1 MKLEELTKD
10 ELIYILLDR
19 CPTVDFAFDILMRRI
34 VAIEEEASVALAS
47 ALSARE
53 ESAELLRPYS
63 VTPLADIPASV
74 IDEAEYV
81 AKAGDAA
88 MRRYNRLSKQARSI
102 QTQLSGI
109 LKKPGPGASAVES
122 NAPEPIKPLVPVEP
136 EIVQLP
142 AQASP
147 AVVPAVSRAATKKP
161 TLYSGFVHIR
171 CDRCHKETT
180 TCLRTP
186 TREYICRA
194 CGQKTELADLTRAYI
209 SCECGAKGRYLTNI
223 GDWMFDIPCRCG
235 MPNAVKYLPVKD
247 VYVPADQIPQRLKP
261 KEKR

>member
-19 CPTVDFAFDILMRRI
+19 CPTVDFAFDILMRRS
-34 VAIEEEASVALAS
+34 VAIEEDAS
-47 ALSARE
+47 AELAQVLSARK

-74 IDEAEYV
+74 INEAEEV

-102 QTQLSGI
+102 QAQLSGI
-109 LKKPGPGASAVES
+109 LKRPGPGASADES

-136 EIVQLP
+136 EIVPIP
-142 AQASP
+142 AQAP
-147 AVVPAVSRAATKKP
+147 LTVVPAASRAATKEP

-171 CDRCHKETT
+171 CDYCHNETT

-186 TREYICRA
+186 THEYICRS
-194 CGQKTELADLTRAYI
+194 CGQKTELTDLTRAYI
-209 SCECGAKGRYLTNI
+209 NCECGTDGRYLTNI

-235 MPNAVKYLPVKD
+235 MPNAVKYLPGKD
-247 VYVPADQIPQRLKP
+247 VYVPVNQVPKRMKP
-261 KEKR
+261 KGKR

>member
-19 CPTVDFAFDILMRRI
+19 CPTVDFAFDILMRRS
-34 VAIEEEASVALAS
+34 VAVEEEASAELAQ
-47 ALSARE
+47 ALSTRE

-74 IDEAEYV
+74 IDEAEKI

-102 QTQLSGI
+102 QAQISGI
-109 LKKPGPGASAVES
+109 LKKPELDAPDDV
-122 NAPEPIKPLVPVEP
+122 NNVPEPIKPLVYVEP
-136 EIVQLP
+136 EIMPLP
-142 AQASP
+142 AQTP
-147 AVVPAVSRAATKKP
+147 PTVVPAASQAAANGQ

-171 CDRCHKETT
+171 CDHCHKETT

-186 TREYICRA
+186 THEYICRS
-194 CGQKTELADLTRAYI
+194 CGERMELTDLTRAYI
-209 SCECGAKGRYLTNI
+209 NCECGCDGRYLTNI
-223 GDWMFDIPCRCG
+223 SDWLFDIPCRCG
-235 MPNAVKYLPVKD
+235 MPNTVKYLPGKD
-247 VYVPADQIPQRLKP
+247 IYVPANQSS
-261 KEKR
+261 KRH